1 MCGAGMTRARTAAG
15 EAEAPDETAQFY
27 ADMPGFANTLLTEVP
42 RGNLLHT
49 LPPSLSLSL
58 RRR

>member
-1 MCGAGMTRARTAAG
+1 MTRACTAAG

-27 ADMPGFANTLLTEVP
+27 ADMPGFADTLLTEVP